1 MERTDETAVP
11 GGVPHRPSAAPAPA
25 RHPEAAPAPETGA
38 REPEAREPKAPE
50 PEAEAAEPGSAEPAG
65 PAVAGGG
72 PRPLGVVVQPTG
84 HPEVD
89 AGLRRLADTDR
100 LDVPDHLDVYEDVH
114 HGLRSTLTALDQH
127 EPGS

>member
-11 GGVPHRPSAAPAPA
+11 GGAPHRPSAAPAPE
-25 RHPEAAPAPETGA
+25 RPPEAAPAPEPGA
-38 REPEAREPKAPE
+38 PEPGVREPEAV
-50 PEAEAAEPGSAEPAG
+50 EPGSAEPAG
-65 PAVAGGG
+65 PAMAGGG